1 MVQEALVCPTSP
13 PDRRL
18 CFAFPRHPQQGFRAQ
33 GISPSSDPSAAL
45 RAEGAVRIFASFPLE
60 CSRLP
65 MDYKAVV
72 FYHYLLPLD
81 DHQLGVI
88 LVLIQREGTAEAT
101 HSAAV

>member
-1 MVQEALVCPTSP
+1 
-13 PDRRL
+13 
-18 CFAFPRHPQQGFRAQ
+18 
-33 GISPSSDPSAAL
+33 
-45 RAEGAVRIFASFPLE
+45 
-60 CSRLP
+60 

-88 LVLIQREGTAEAT
+88 PVLIQREGTAEAT